1 MDSIGADELV
11 ELVSSLRRIG
21 GEPTTVEAKSGAGG
35 FPKSVRESLVAFANT
50 SGGTVVIGV
59 EEDTGFQV
67 VDIDDIA
74 AYRDQLV
81 SLSRDAI
88 TPPLQIETEIIE
100 FEGKQ
105 ILVAHVPPS
114 TADHRP
120 VYVTSKGVSTGAY
133 IRTGD
138 GDRRMTEAEIALVY
152 SSRTQPTY
160 DRESVEGATY
170 ADLDK
175 PAVLRTLERVR
186 LGSAALRDSDDA
198 VALYRLGI
206 LAEPALDS
214 QPTLAGLLAYGAFP
228 QQFFPQLMISVVV
241 LASDSDG
248 DSRFLD
254 NVTVRGSL
262 PEMVSEALAVV
273 RRNLAARAVVV
284 DAGRTDHLDYPLDAI
299 REAVVNAV
307 LHRDYSP
314 TTRGTQIQVELSG
327 EALVVRSPG
336 GLFGA
341 LTEDDLGTIGISS
354 SRNSVLANLLSD
366 TYLPR
371 SEQLVAEN
379 RASGIPTMIERA
391 RARGLPRPVFDSSVT
406 TFTVTMSRSA
416 LLGPNVKNWL
426 ASLDIALPTPAHEIA
441 VAMMRG
447 GFVTNAAMREW
458 GADRLAAGQVLR
470 DLVESGVAVRQ
481 GGRRYARYVLDPS
494 VTKRAVSDNGVG
506 RRRQSVE
513 EVLSQL
519 GEAGARE
526 LTERTGISRV
536 AVVKQLNA
544 LIEGGMVRADGR
556 PRSPKRTYV
565 WLGRKA
571 E

>member
-120 VYVTSKGVSTGAY
+120 VYVTSKGVSTGAD